1 MFGRLGRGTPL
12 FESNQPR
19 PFSSSLS
26 SFQCDGEIMGVLERT
41 PGREAAYLPEGGGEE
56 FIQRLKAAVRRV
68 NKNKADRF
76 LAFFQHTKR
85 KGQTSV

>member
-1 MFGRLGRGTPL
+1 MGGSDEEPL
-12 FESNQPR
+12 FLSQTSLDPFPQASQAFNAMEKSWGFLRERLDEKQPN
-19 PFSSSLS
+19 
-26 SFQCDGEIMGVLERT
+26 
-41 PGREAAYLPEGGGEE
+41 YLKGGGKE

>member
-1 MFGRLGRGTPL
+1 
-12 FESNQPR
+12 
-19 PFSSSLS
+19 
-26 SFQCDGEIMGVLERT
+26 MGVLERT
-41 PGREAAYLPEGGGEE
+41 LGREAAYLPEGGVEE

-76 LAFFQHTKR
+76 LVFFQHTKR